1 MAKISQR
8 QVVAK
13 VVPVA
18 TMAGHVTGPTF
29 NDYFAQVSGGEITAK
44 VEKIY
49 DGGKAFPET
58 LCAPAEIGDIT
69 ITRHYDPDRDGPSL
83 KAARRLVGSAYYDV
97 TIFDL
102 NCSLVQYGTERVYP
116 QSLLVGMKE
125 PDGDSSSGAPT
136 TYSLTFSVATVSG
149 ETN

>member
-49 DGGKAFPET
+49 DGGKK
-58 LCAPAEIGDIT
+58 D
-69 ITRHYDPDRDGPSL
+69 
-83 KAARRLVGSAYYDV
+83 
-97 TIFDL
+97 
-102 NCSLVQYGTERVYP
+102 
-116 QSLLVGMKE
+116 
-125 PDGDSSSGAPT
+125 
-136 TYSLTFSVATVSG
+136 
-149 ETN
+149 TNW